1 MEIIGSIILSIVQSV
16 LFFGKEIG
24 ISMIFFV
31 IIFNGI
37 VLYILHKKHKIQNR
51 NGLLLMIPIFLL
63 SNTFFLFANKT
74 FYNTNII
81 AIAILSLIM
90 YIIAVNP
97 KDYFRNYILKMIE
110 LVKDTITNY
119 KDGIVYTKD
128 KSMEHVNISKNLKK
142 LDIKKVTISL
152 AIVFMI
158 VIVVL
163 ILLASAD
170 QIFANLFSWMG
181 NINIDAASSIILR
194 FLIIVLTYFLFLN
207 LVIKIQKGY
216 HKEEKKLKK
225 SNGEYSYIIKL
236 LLIILNLVY
245 VVFCYIQIKSLFAK
259 INISGEFD
267 YASYARTGFF
277 QLMYVSFI
285 NLGVI
290 LVSNR
295 YNEKREKI
303 IKILNLLLIFF
314 TTIIAVSSMYRMHM
328 YEIEYGLTYLR
339 FFVYIILVT
348 EIIAFVPLIVYTLNE
363 KFDYIKWCFI
373 IIISSYCITNY
384 MNIEKI
390 IVSKN
395 INRIN
400 THPVDYDYIAIIA
413 SEDSYNILQKK
424 LVNENT
430 NDGEKMEILE
440 ILQNIE
446 DNTKILDWQEFNLSK
461 YKMLKTKIIL
471 NKLRIQMKK

>member
-1 MEIIGSIILSIVQSV
+1 MEIIGSIILSIAQSI

-24 ISMIFFV
+24 ISMLFF
-31 IIFNGI
+31 IILFDGI
-37 VLYILHKKHKIQNR
+37 ALYILHKKHKIQNKK
-51 NGLLLMIPIFLL
+51 GLLLIIPIFLL
-63 SNTFFLFANKT
+63 SSTFFLFANKT
-74 FYNTNII
+74 FYYTNFF
-81 AIAILSLIM
+81 AIWMLNLIM
-90 YIIAVNP
+90 YIVTVNK
-97 KDYFRNYILKMIE
+97 KDYFRNYLLKTIE
-110 LVKDTITNY
+110 LVKDTIKNY
-119 KDGIVYTKD
+119 KDGIIYTKD
-128 KSMEHVNISKNLKK
+128 KSMEHVKISENLKK
-142 LDIKKVTISL
+142 QDIKKITISL

-170 QIFANLFSWMG
+170 EIFANLFLWMG
-181 NINIDAASSIILR
+181 NIDIDAASSIILR
-194 FLIIVLTYFLFLN
+194 LLIIVLTYFLFLN
-207 LVIKIQKGY
+207 LVTKFQKEY
-216 HKEEKKLKK
+216 NREEKKLKN

-267 YASYARTGFF
+267 YANYARTGFF

-295 YNEKREKI
+295 YNDKKEKI
-303 IKILNLLLIFF
+303 IKVLNLLLIFF
-314 TTIIAVSSMYRMHM
+314 TVIIAISSMYRMYM

-339 FFVYIILVT
+339 FFVYVILFT
-348 EIIAFVPLIVYTLNE
+348 EIIAFIPIIIYILNE

-373 IIISSYCITNY
+373 ILISSYCITNY
-384 MNIEKI
+384 MNIEKV

-400 THPVDYDYIAIIA
+400 THPIDYEYISNIA
-413 SEDSYNILQKK
+413 SADSYNILQKK
-424 LVNENT
+424 LINEDIDNVER
-430 NDGEKMEILE
+430 NEILD
-440 ILQNIE
+440 ILQNIGE
-446 DNTKILDWQEFNLSK
+446 STKYMDWQEFNISK
-461 YKMLKTKIIL
+461 YKMLKTKISI
-471 NKLRIQMKK
+471 NKLRTQK